1 MSYIESG
8 KEQGARVVTG
18 GRKWPESN
26 GGYWIEPTIL
36 ADTNPD
42 MKVVQ
47 EEVSG
52 ILGSMT
58 SLTQHQIFGP
68 VIVASKFKS
77 EEEALELANNTSYG
91 LAAAVFTND
100 SRQAT
105 RLAAELDAGTVW
117 VNQYALLHAGVP
129 FGGFKQ
135 SGIGRE
141 LGTYGLEAYTQ
152 VKAVHHNLTQTI
164 DWPV

>member
-1 MSYIESG
+1 ML
-8 KEQGARVVTG
+8 T
-18 GRKWPESN
+18 RK
-26 GGYWIEPTIL
+26 
-36 ADTNPD
+36 ADPA
-42 MKVVQ
+42 K
-47 EEVSG
+47 
-52 ILGSMT
+52 
-58 SLTQHQIFGP
+58 IFGP
-68 VIVASKFKS
+68 VIVAAKFDT

-105 RLAAELDAGTVW
+105 RLAAELDAGTIW

-152 VKAVHHNLTQTI
+152 IKAVHHNLTQTM